1 VSTDASAGRS
11 SSAGAAS
18 LVHHT
23 VQVPATSA
31 NLGAGF
37 DAFGLA
43 LDLHLAA
50 RTVEHAPDGPRV
62 TSSGLGAELLPTD
75 DANLVWRS
83 FVRACEAFD
92 VEVPDVALEVTN
104 RIPLARGLGS
114 SSAAI
119 VAGIVLARAVTGSRV
134 GERELVTLAAGI
146 EGHPDNVAPA
156 ILGGL
161 VAGARG
167 DEGFVVRR
175 INPLPGH
182 VAIAFVPTVQQSTD
196 ASRAVLPTELAR
208 EDVVDQVARAGHVL
222 VGLTGL
228 WGIDAT
234 LVGDRLHEP
243 SRTAALPDGG
253 ALLAALRTEGLAA
266 WLSGSGPTLIA
277 LVEHGDTL
285 RLDRVRALGAEAGVE
300 VLELELDRL
309 GALACPDGGCA
320 ISGVGGCA
328 QCPRERLRW

>member
-1 VSTDASAGRS
+1 MI
-11 SSAGAAS
+11 
-18 LVHHT
+18 HHT

-50 RTVEHAPDGPRV
+50 RTVERADGARRV
-62 TSSGLGAELLPTD
+62 VSRGLGADSLPTD
-75 DANLVWRS
+75 DSNLVWRS
-83 FVRACEAFD
+83 FVDACRALD
-92 VEVPDVALEVTN
+92 QDVPDVAIEVTN
-104 RIPLARGLGS
+104 RIPLERGLGS

-119 VAGIVLARAVTGSRV
+119 VAGIVLARSVTGARI
-134 GERELVTLAAGI
+134 GEPGLVEIAASI

-167 DEGFVVRR
+167 DDGFVVRR
-175 INPLPGH
+175 INPLPGQ
-182 VAIAFVPTVQQSTD
+182 VAFAFIPEAVQSTES
-196 ASRAVLPTELAR
+196 SRAVLPDSLAR
-208 EDVVDQVARAGHVL
+208 EDVVDQVARAGHML
-222 VGLTGL
+222 VGLTGA
-228 WGIDAT
+228 WHIDPA

-253 ALLAALRTEGLAA
+253 ALLEALRTDGFTA
-266 WLSGSGPTLIA
+266 WLSGSGPVIVA
-277 LVEHGDTL
+277 LAPEGDE
-285 RLDRVRALGAEAGVE
+285 RALATARDLAAGAGSELL
-300 VLELELDRL
+300 VLSLDRL

-320 ISGVGGCA
+320 LSGVGGCS
-328 QCPRERLRW
+328 QCPRERL

>member
-1 VSTDASAGRS
+1 MSTARSA
-11 SSAGAAS
+11 ATI
-18 LVHHT
+18 VHHT

-50 RTVEHAPDGPRV
+50 RTVDRAGDGPRV
-62 TSSGLGAELLPTD
+62 TSRGLDADMLPTD
-75 DANLVWRS
+75 DSNLVWRS
-83 FVRACEAFD
+83 FVHGCEALD
-92 VEVPDVALEVTN
+92 QDVPDVALEVTN
-104 RIPLARGLGS
+104 RIPLERGLGS

-119 VAGIVLARAVTGSRV
+119 VAGIVLARSVNGVRV
-134 GERELVTLAAGI
+134 GEPELVELAASL

-167 DEGFVVRR
+167 DTGFVVRR

-182 VAIAFVPTVQQSTD
+182 VALAFVPSVVQSTE
-196 ASRAVLPTELAR
+196 ASRTTLPAALGR
-208 EDVVDQVARAGHVL
+208 EDVVDQVARAGHML
-222 VGLTGL
+222 VGLTGA
-228 WGIDAT
+228 WSIDPA

-253 ALLAALRTEGLAA
+253 ALLETLRSEGLTA
-266 WLSGSGPTLIA
+266 WLSGSGPVVVAIA
-277 LVEHGDTL
+277 REGDTGVL
-285 RLDRVRALGAEAGVE
+285 ERAHAHAAGAGAELL
-300 VLELELDRL
+300 VLALDRL
-309 GALACPDGGCA
+309 GALACPDAGCA
-320 ISGVGGCA
+320 LSGVGGCA
-328 QCPRERLRW
+328 QCPRQRL

>member
-1 VSTDASAGRS
+1 MSANASAT
-11 SSAGAAS
+11 
-18 LVHHT
+18 LLHHT

-50 RTVEHAPDGPRV
+50 RTVDPTADTPRV
-62 TSSGLGAELLPTD
+62 TNRGIGAGDLPSD
-75 DANLVWRS
+75 DQNLVWRS
-83 FVRACEAFD
+83 FVGACEALD
-92 VEVPDVALEVTN
+92 RPVPDVALHVTN
-104 RIPLARGLGS
+104 RIPLERGLGS

-119 VAGIVLARAVTGSRV
+119 VAGIVLARSVTGARV
-134 GERELVTLAAGI
+134 GEPALVELAATI

-167 DEGFVVRR
+167 EDGFVVRR

-182 VAIAFVPTVQQSTD
+182 VAFAFVPPVVQSTE
-196 ASRAVLPTELAR
+196 ASRASLPEGLER
-208 EDVVDQVARAGHVL
+208 EAVVDQVARAGHML
-222 VGLTGL
+222 VGLTGA
-228 WGIDAT
+228 WTIDPS

-243 SRTAALPDGG
+243 GRTAALPDGG
-253 ALLAALRTEGLAA
+253 ALLEALRDAGLPA
-266 WLSGSGPTLIA
+266 WLSGSGPVIVA
-277 LVEHGDTL
+277 LAPENDATA
-285 RLDRVRALGAEAGVE
+285 RATARRFAAEGSAE
-300 VLELELDRL
+300 LLELSLDRL

-320 ISGVGGCA
+320 LSGVGGCA
-328 QCPRERLRW
+328 QCPRQRL

>member
-1 VSTDASAGRS
+1 MST
-11 SSAGAAS
+11 AGAGERRT

-50 RTVEHAPDGPRV
+50 RTVDHVEGAPRV
-62 TSSGLGAELLPTD
+62 TSRGLGADVLPTD
-75 DANLVWRS
+75 DTNLVWRS
-83 FVRACEAFD
+83 FADACASLGEP
-92 VEVPDVALEVTN
+92 VPDVALEVTN
-104 RIPLARGLGS
+104 RIPLERGLGS

-119 VAGIVLARAVTGSRV
+119 VAGIVLARSVTGARV
-134 GERELVTLAAGI
+134 GEPALVELAATI

-167 DEGFVVRR
+167 EGGYVVRR

-182 VAIAFVPTVQQSTD
+182 VALAFVPAAAQSTE
-196 ASRAVLPTELAR
+196 ASRATLPDSLDR
-208 EDVVDQVARAGHVL
+208 EAVVDQVARAGHVL
-222 VGLTGL
+222 VGLTGA
-228 WGIDAT
+228 WSIDPT

-243 SRTAALPDGG
+243 VRTAALPDRG
-253 ALLAALRTEGLAA
+253 ALLDALRTAGMTA
-266 WLSGSGPTLIA
+266 WLSGSGPVVVA
-277 LVEHGDTL
+277 LAREEDADSL
-285 RLDRVRALGAEAGVE
+285 DAARRLAAEAGSE
-300 VLELELDRL
+300 LLVLALDRL

-320 ISGVGGCA
+320 LSGVGGCA
-328 QCPRERLRW
+328 QCPRQRL

>member
-1 VSTDASAGRS
+1 MTPSSAATAGRQ
-11 SSAGAAS
+11 
-18 LVHHT
+18 VHHT

-50 RTVEHAPDGPRV
+50 RTVDRSEGAARV
-62 TSSGLGAELLPTD
+62 VNRGLGADELPTD
-75 DANLVWRS
+75 DSNLVWRS
-83 FVRACEAFD
+83 FVHACDALE

-104 RIPLARGLGS
+104 RIPLERGLGS

-119 VAGIVLARAVTGSRV
+119 VSGIVLARAVTGARV
-134 GERELVTLAAGI
+134 GEPALVELAASI

-167 DEGFVVRR
+167 DDGFVVRR

-182 VAIAFVPTVQQSTD
+182 VALLLVPAAAQSTE
-196 ASRAVLPTELAR
+196 ASRAQLPTSLDRDA
-208 EDVVDQVARAGHVL
+208 VVDQVARAGHVL
-222 VGLTGL
+222 VGLTGA
-228 WGIDAT
+228 WGIDPT

-243 SRTAALPDGG
+243 ARVGALPDGG
-253 ALLAALRTEGLAA
+253 ALLAGLRGSGRVA
-266 WLSGSGPTLIA
+266 WLSGSGPVIVTIVPERDEATIA
-277 LVEHGDTL
+277 D
-285 RLDRVRALGAEAGVE
+285 VRRQAEDAGVE
-300 VLELELDRL
+300 LLVVALDRL
-309 GALACPDGGCA
+309 GALACPDDGCA
-320 ISGVGGCA
+320 LSGVGGCA
-328 QCPRERLRW
+328 QCPRQRLSW

>member
-1 VSTDASAGRS
+1 MSATRR
-11 SSAGAAS
+11 AGT

-50 RTVEHAPDGPRV
+50 RTIQRTDGSPRV
-62 TSSGLGAELLPTD
+62 ASRGLGADALPTD
-75 DANLVWRS
+75 DTNLVWRA
-83 FVRACEAFD
+83 FVHACEALD
-92 VEVPDVALEVTN
+92 QGVPDVALEVMN
-104 RIPLARGLGS
+104 RIPLERGLGS

-119 VAGIVLARAVTGSRV
+119 VAGIVLARSVTGARV
-134 GERELVTLAAGI
+134 GEPMLVELAASL

-167 DEGFVVRR
+167 DSGFVVRR

-182 VAIAFVPTVQQSTD
+182 VALAFVPAVAQSTE
-196 ASRAVLPTELAR
+196 ASRATLPETLDR
-208 EDVVDQVARAGHVL
+208 EAVVDQVARAGHVL
-222 VGLTGL
+222 VGLTGA
-228 WGIDAT
+228 WSIDPT

-243 SRTAALPDGG
+243 VRTAALPDGG
-253 ALLAALRTEGLAA
+253 TLLEALRADGLTA
-266 WLSGSGPTLIA
+266 WLSGSGPVVVAVAPENDVA
-277 LVEHGDTL
+277 LRE
-285 RLDRVRALGAEAGVE
+285 RARERAADAGSE
-300 VLELELDRL
+300 LLVLALDRL

-320 ISGVGGCA
+320 LSGVGGCA
-328 QCPRERLRW
+328 QCPRQRL

>member
-1 VSTDASAGRS
+1 VSATPI
-11 SSAGAAS
+11 
-18 LVHHT
+18 HHT

-50 RTVEHAPDGPRV
+50 RTRPREDGDALV
-62 TSSGLGAELLPTD
+62 TNRGLGADLLPSD
-75 DANLVWRS
+75 DTNLVWRS
-83 FVRACEAFD
+83 FRDACDAFD
-92 VEVPDVALEVTN
+92 QDVPDVALEVTN
-104 RIPLARGLGS
+104 RIPLERGLGS

-119 VAGIVLARAVTGSRV
+119 VAGIVLARTVTGARV
-134 GERELVTLAAGI
+134 GERELVELAAGI

-167 DEGFVVRR
+167 PDGFVVRR
-175 INPLPGH
+175 INPLAGH
-182 VAIAFVPTVQQSTD
+182 VALAFVPPAPQSTD
-196 ASRAVLPTELAR
+196 ASRATLPASLDR
-208 EDVVDQVARAGHVL
+208 EAVVDQVARAGHVL
-222 VGLTGL
+222 VGLTGA
-228 WGIDAT
+228 WSIDPA

-243 SRTAALPDGG
+243 VRTPALPDGG
-253 ALLAALRTEGLAA
+253 ALLADLRAAGMTA
-266 WLSGSGPTLIA
+266 WLSGSGPVVVA
-277 LVEHGDTL
+277 LAREGDDAAL
-285 RLDRVRALGAEAGVE
+285 AAARDRAATAGAELL
-300 VLELELDRL
+300 VLALDRL

-328 QCPRERLRW
+328 QCPRERLCW

>member
-1 VSTDASAGRS
+1 MSAG
-11 SSAGAAS
+11 

-37 DAFGLA
+37 DAFGIA

-50 RTVEHAPDGPRV
+50 RTRPSEDGIARV
-62 TSSGLGAELLPTD
+62 TNLGRGSDTLDTD
-75 DANLVWRS
+75 DSNLVWRS
-83 FVRACEAFD
+83 FRDACSALGQ
-92 VEVPDVALEVTN
+92 EVPDVRLEVTN
-104 RIPLARGLGS
+104 RIPLERGLGS

-119 VAGIVLARAVTGSRV
+119 VAGIVLARAVTGAQV
-134 GERELVTLAAGI
+134 GERELVAIAADI

-167 DEGFVVRR
+167 PEGFVVRR

-182 VAIAFVPTVQQSTD
+182 VALAFVPEASQSTD
-196 ASRAVLPTELAR
+196 ASRATLPDELGR
-208 EDVVDQVARAGHVL
+208 EAVVDQVARAGHML
-222 VGLTGL
+222 VGLTGA
-228 WGIDAT
+228 WGIDGA

-243 SRTAALPDGG
+243 VRTPGLPDGG
-253 ALLAALRTEGLAA
+253 ALLDGLRADGAVA
-266 WLSGSGPTLIA
+266 WLSGSGPVVIA
-277 LVEHGDTL
+277 LAREGDEASVADGA
-285 RLDRVRALGAEAGVE
+285 RRAAEAGAE
-300 VLELELDRL
+300 LMVLALDRL
-309 GALACPDGGCA
+309 GALVCPDEGCA

-328 QCPRERLRW
+328 QCPRERLHW